1 MLLKRFLSIEKIEN
15 GYLVKGDTADVK
27 IIFMSDDII
36 RVRTSFDK
44 KWAEESYALVMTAW
58 EDRLDSLFKD
68 ERKRITPLD
77 ITFEE
82 TEKEIIFHTKTLK
95 LVMSKEP
102 LYFSIYKLNG
112 EKTGKIDIMG
122 RRIRMSPKDAIRHDP
137 EFGDPL
143 YKHIPFYIKLKDRTV
158 LVKCKKP
165 AKKEFDIIISCE
177 RFELIGMGDE

>member
-1 MLLKRFLSIEKIEN
+1 MGGIHMLLKRFLSIEKIEN

-82 TEKEIIFHTKTLK
+82 TEKR
-95 LVMSKEP
+95 
-102 LYFSIYKLNG
+102 LYFIQ
-112 EKTGKIDIMG
+112 
-122 RRIRMSPKDAIRHDP
+122 
-137 EFGDPL
+137 
-143 YKHIPFYIKLKDRTV
+143 KH
-158 LVKCKKP
+158 
-165 AKKEFDIIISCE
+165 
-177 RFELIGMGDE
+177 